1 MMVKNLLF
9 DLGGV
14 IMNIRRQNAVDALI
28 KIIDNDCKND
38 YIDRVENFFVN
49 IDKNNSKRVI
59 DAVLADSAKPKV
71 SFFKELIQKIK
82 G

>member
-1 MMVKNLLF
+1 MTREYEDDGFGPVCY
-9 DLGGV
+9 DLDS
-14 IMNIRRQNAVDALI
+14 AVDALI

-59 DAVLADSAKPKV
+59 DAVLADTAKPKA
-71 SFFKELIQKIK
+71 SFFKKLIQKIK